1 MGDEEEEEEAE
12 GGGGGG
18 GRRDGRQMYGGRVV
32 GAVTEYL
39 GMEEAVGSA
48 LEAHELVAL
57 RLSLGALLEQV
68 KQAYTAGGA

>member
-1 MGDEEEEEEAE
+1 
-12 GGGGGG
+12 
-18 GRRDGRQMYGGRVV
+18 MYGGRVV
-32 GAVTEYL
+32 RPVTEYL

-57 RLSLGALLEQV
+57 RLFLGALLEQVKQV